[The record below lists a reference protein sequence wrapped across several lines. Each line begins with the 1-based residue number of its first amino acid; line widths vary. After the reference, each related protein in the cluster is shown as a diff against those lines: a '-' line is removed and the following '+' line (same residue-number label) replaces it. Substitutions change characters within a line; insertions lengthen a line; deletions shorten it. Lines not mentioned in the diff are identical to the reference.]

1 MCEAVRNESKGTTTG
16 REQENQQEGQVCQE
30 GAVLKRL
37 GGSCSKGRRDVRE
50 GGKNKAAVPGSLRPS
65 VWEAKINPGKHSILR
80 PMLETAEQ
88 HPIFT

>member
-16 REQENQQEGQVCQE
+16 REQESQQEGRVCQE

-37 GGSCSKGRRDVRE
+37 RGSCSKGMRDVRE
-50 GGKNKAAVPGSLRPS
+50 GGKNKAAVAGFLGPS
-65 VWEAKINPGKHSILR
+65 VWEAKINPGNYSTLR
-80 PMLETAEQ
+80 PVLETAEQ